1 MKQLLLQ
8 TVFAALSIA
17 CMAQVSGSI
26 EIPTVCS
33 PSDILVAKVNLDKG
47 NVSGV
52 GKLELQI
59 PSGLQFTE
67 AVINAGATVRHSA
80 GVVKFLWTELPVEQ
94 QLEATFKFR
103 AISTKSGMQTIKGTF
118 SYRNEDETQVVQLP
132 VSSIDIIVADTK
144 EVVAKRE
151 EPVTTES
158 AETTSSVSAKSEE
171 VQHEKSESA
180 PPTKA
185 VVKKDESIKGAQID
199 KGYDKALFH
208 VQLASSKI
216 ALTAED
222 LEKRFPTS
230 RKIIMISYEGG
241 YKYAVERLKTY
252 EAAKKLCA
260 EVKGSGEFTECFV
273 TSSFEGSHIS
283 LQEAIKMNR

>member
-1 MKQLLLQ
+1 
-8 TVFAALSIA
+8 
-17 CMAQVSGSI
+17 MAQVSGSI

-52 GKLELQI
+52 GKLEFQI
-59 PSGLQFTE
+59 PAGLQFTE

-132 VSSIDIIVADTK
+132 VANVEIVIVGEK
-144 EVVAKRE
+144 EVV
-151 EPVTTES
+151 TES
-158 AETTSSVSAKSEE
+158 DDSDTSLPADNASSLVYNPEPLKSDISQSD
-171 VQHEKSESA
+171 V
-180 PPTKA
+180 PTKS
-185 VVKKDESIKGAQID
+185 VVENVELTVKAQPD
-199 KGYDKALFH
+199 KEHSKALFH
-208 VQLASSKI
+208 VQLASSRTTLSTEHLK
-216 ALTAED
+216 
-222 LEKRFPTS
+222 KRFKTN
-230 RKIIMISYEGG
+230 REIVVINHEGG
-241 YKYAVERLKTY
+241 YKYVVGSLMTY
-252 EAAKKLCA
+252 AAAKSLCNDC
-260 EVKGSGEFTECFV
+260 KTSGEFSDCFV
-273 TSSFEGSHIS
+273 TSSFKGSHIP